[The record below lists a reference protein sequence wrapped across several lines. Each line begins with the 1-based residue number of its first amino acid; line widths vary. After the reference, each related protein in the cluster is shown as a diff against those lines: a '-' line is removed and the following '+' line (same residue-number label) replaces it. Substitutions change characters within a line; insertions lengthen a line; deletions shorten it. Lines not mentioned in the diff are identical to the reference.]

1 MHIVVG
7 RIMINHRVLG
17 GTSWQDKFIIVL
29 FHHIFSYHL
38 ADCRGGMWGGMRRE
52 MGCPP
57 QIIWWLMS
65 CFSHTCFTSKNH
77 SWSVFP
83 GKHTAAG
90 LCTQRKYSSDSGG
103 PWFTY
108 NFHQFSG
115 LRKHEYPAKFRHCH
129 KLCLA
134 EVQVTVLQS
143 QTTIGTVELRK
154 LQNRRLG
161 LLSAAKCAKTLWCGA
176 GPKIPKTR
184 PRKIRKGP
192 IWCTKMERS
201 PHSLGL
207 FGWENLEKFIGP
219 LTKMISPPTR
229 QVLGL

>member
-57 QIIWWLMS
+57 KSFGGW
-65 CFSHTCFTSKNH
+65 CH
-77 SWSVFP
+77 VFLT
-83 GKHTAAG
+83 HV
-90 LCTQRKYSSDSGG
+90 S
-103 PWFTY
+103 
-108 NFHQFSG
+108 
-115 LRKHEYPAKFRHCH
+115 PARTT
-129 KLCLA
+129 LD
-134 EVQVTVLQS
+134 QS